1 MRFKFKGKRK
11 LLNILRKE
19 TENLNIALKD
29 VSYTTEAQHDWLRQ
43 ETILLIENGIHYRVR
58 NTHFKDSGAT
68 LVYEEIHQFG
78 PNHFKVVQRK
88 VLEESE
94 GQK

>member
-1 MRFKFKGKRK
+1 MRFKFMGKRK

-19 TENLNIALKD
+19 TEKFNLSLKD
-29 VSYTTEAQHDWLRQ
+29 VSYSTEAQHDWLQQ
-43 ETILLIENGIHYRVR
+43 ETIHLIDNGIHYRVR
-58 NTHFKDSGAT
+58 NTHLKDSGAT

-78 PNHFKVVQRK
+78 PSHFKIVQRK